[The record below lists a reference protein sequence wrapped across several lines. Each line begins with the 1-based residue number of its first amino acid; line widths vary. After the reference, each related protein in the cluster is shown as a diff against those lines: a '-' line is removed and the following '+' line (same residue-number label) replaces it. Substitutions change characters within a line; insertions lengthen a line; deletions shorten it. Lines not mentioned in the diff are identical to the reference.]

1 MGYSSHIAVPWVTNA
16 GWMVRRWSA
25 RHLWYRLRLHSRR
38 KKHRTIQAKLSGV
51 YAKAA
56 GAKLSDGLTIV
67 FADFSGDNGLS
78 RAAIYD
84 LVEIKKK
91 HKKVVPIDIRSAI
104 ANRGT
109 IGAAFDE
116 RAANIYFLCQPDMY
130 EHVFPLMTA
139 EAMKHAYRIGRWV
152 WETPKFPS
160 GWKFANSLVHEVWA
174 ASEFSAD
181 VFRQELGI
189 PVRVVGHA
197 VRPPALSSIDM
208 RTKLGLDQQAFVG
221 LAVMDIRS
229 CPERKNPW
237 AHVLAWK
244 AAFGDNPKAQLVLK
258 IRTSKRTRL
267 VYRELCELVG
277 QSKNVLIVDA
287 QLEEAELS
295 SLQRS
300 CDVFMS
306 LHRSEGYGLN
316 IHEAL
321 LCDKPV
327 VATHWSANVEYG
339 PNYSHYYPVRN
350 RQIKYRDWTH
360 HYEDED
366 FSWADPDISH
376 AAKLLLSIF
385 EDRCAQRALVA
396 DESGKR

>member
-1 MGYSSHIAVPWVTNA
+1 M
-16 GWMVRRWSA
+16 R
-25 RHLWYRLRLHSRR
+25 
-38 KKHRTIQAKLSGV
+38 AKLSGV

-56 GAKLSDGLTIV
+56 DAKLSDGLTIV
-67 FADFSGDNGLS
+67 FGDFSGDNGLS

-84 LVEIKKK
+84 LVEIEKK

-104 ANRGT
+104 ARRGT
-109 IGAAFDE
+109 TGATFDE

-130 EHVFPLMTA
+130 GHVFPLMTA
-139 EAMKHAYRIGRWV
+139 EAMKDAYRIGRWV
-152 WETPKFPS
+152 WETPRFPS

-181 VFRQELGI
+181 VFRQELDI

-197 VRPPALSSIDM
+197 VVAPAQATIDM
-208 RTKLGLDQQAFVG
+208 RTKLGLDQQTFLG

-244 AAFGDNPKAQLVLK
+244 AAFGDNRNAQLVLK
-258 IRTSKRTRL
+258 IRTSERTRL
-267 VYRELCELVG
+267 VYRELSELVG
-277 QSKNVLIVDA
+277 QSRNVLIIDA

-300 CDVFMS
+300 CDVFIS

-321 LCDKPV
+321 LCNKPV

-339 PNYSHYYPVRN
+339 ANYSHYYPVRN
-350 RQIKYRDWTH
+350 RPIKYRDWTH

-376 AAKLLLSIF
+376 AAELLLSIF
-385 EDRCAQRALVA
+385 EDRSARNGA
-396 DESGKR
+396 

>member
-1 MGYSSHIAVPWVTNA
+1 M
-16 GWMVRRWSA
+16 
-25 RHLWYRLRLHSRR
+25 
-38 KKHRTIQAKLSGV
+38 
-51 YAKAA
+51 
-56 GAKLSDGLTIV
+56 SDGLTIV